1 MADDTVYD
9 VTTMTLDKN
18 ESKIAILSEIDL
30 LSGFKLEE
38 GIVSISFFV
47 LAIAWIFSDPGFI
60 PGWIEWF
67 PEPGFIKDGVP
78 AMLIG
83 IILFIIPGLYAEETN
98 SYKVSSF
105 HKRLLTILPSLY

>member
-1 MADDTVYD
+1 MKTSN
-9 VTTMTLDKN
+9 K
-18 ESKIAILSEIDL
+18 SQKAILSEIDL
-30 LSGFKLEE
+30 LTSFKLEE
-38 GIVSISFFV
+38 GIVSVSFFV

-98 SYKVSSF
+98 SYKV
-105 HKRLLTILPSLY
+105 K